1 MVEGSSRDTKKG
13 EIIEENRKMRYLRFI
28 VDFSISYIQQS
39 QITVDEAME
48 LVEGVRK
55 QALTLFPGKEDAFD
69 LVYRPRFKR
78 IINEKFQVH

>member
-1 MVEGSSRDTKKG
+1 MVEGSSRDTKKE
-13 EIIEENRKMRYLRFI
+13 EIIEENKKMRYLRFI

-39 QITVDEAME
+39 QITVDEAMG
-48 LVEGVRK
+48 LVEDIRK
-55 QALTLFPGKEDAFD
+55 QALTLFPGKDDAFD